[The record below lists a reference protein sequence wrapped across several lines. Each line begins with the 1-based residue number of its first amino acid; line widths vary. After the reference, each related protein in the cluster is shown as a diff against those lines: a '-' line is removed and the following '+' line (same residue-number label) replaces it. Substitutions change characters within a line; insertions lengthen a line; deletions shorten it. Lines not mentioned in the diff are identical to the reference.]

1 MSVQLPNITPATYQ
15 QRQPLELTWSD
26 YRWPLIFLV
35 SMSMMG
41 LKFPLGYL
49 LVPIILISSF
59 RRDRY
64 DFVIMLS
71 LFFGGFG
78 LIGENTL
85 PIKAWDIGFV
95 VSVIGVIVLKK
106 TLFEKK
112 VVWMTLIY
120 GASLVFLATFSEESM
135 IVQIRTIRNYLFFLY
150 FIVPIIVFRGQ
161 KFDIRVFFIR
171 LIPFIIILF
180 CFYVLDCY
188 IFNGHIMLP
197 CTYIW
202 DGSESVFYSPF
213 YYGFGYF
220 PRIYPPGLFPAVL
233 AVYPLARFYK
243 LYGWQ
248 WILSLLVLGATKTFT
263 VISGLIAEYVI
274 AMPDVKRTLRYAA
287 FAFGFIGVVYLIDS
301 VLPMHGDNQESTFRI
316 YSSVRQIVDIG
327 AAQDDEDLA
336 ELGSGRLGQ
345 AFPKFELIDEMG
357 KQATGLGFLHAEL
370 TTNPKYIID
379 NPFYSDIS
387 RAEEVATGIEVE
399 PLQVYLSAGYIG
411 LIIHFV
417 YIFLTYYFVRK
428 FRYSFYYVT
437 VLFALFW
444 FGLGGFAPLNAHD
457 GLILC
462 SLAFSVV
469 YLDKLSQDEDER
481 NANEEEEAK

>member
-1 MSVQLPNITPATYQ
+1 MSVQLPNISPANYQ

-26 YRWPLIFLV
+26 YRWPRIFLV

-71 LFFGGFG
+71 LFFGGYG
-78 LIGENTL
+78 LIGEGTL
-85 PIKAWDIGFV
+85 PVKPWDIGFV
-95 VSVIGVIVLKK
+95 VSIIGIIVLKK
-106 TLFEKK
+106 TLLEKK

-120 GASLVFLATFSEESM
+120 AASLIFLATFSEESM
-135 IVQIRTIRNYLFFLY
+135 MVQIRTIRNYLFFLY

-161 KFDIRVFFIR
+161 KFDIHAFFIH
-171 LIPFIIILF
+171 LMPFVILLF

-188 IFNGHIMLP
+188 IFNAHIMLP
-197 CTYIW
+197 CTHIW
-202 DGSESVFYSPF
+202 DGGESVFYSPY

-220 PRIYPPGLFPAVL
+220 PRIYPPGLFPAAL
-233 AVYPLARFYK
+233 AVYPIARFYK
-243 LYGWQ
+243 LHGWQ

-263 VISGLIAEYVI
+263 VISGLIAEYVV
-274 AMPDVKRTLRYAA
+274 AMPNVKKTLSYAG
-287 FAFGFIGVVYLIDS
+287 FALAFIGVLYFIDS
-301 VLPMHGDNQESTFRI
+301 MLPLHGENQESTFRI
-316 YSSVRQIVDIG
+316 YSSVRQITNLTS
-327 AAQDDEDLA
+327 AQDEEDLA

-345 AFPKFELIDEMG
+345 ALPKFELIDEMG

-379 NPFYSDIS
+379 NPFYTDIS

-399 PLQVYLSAGYIG
+399 PLQVYLSCGYIG
-411 LIIHFV
+411 LIIHFT
-417 YIFLTYYFVRK
+417 YIFLTYFFVRK
-428 FRYSFYYVT
+428 FRFSFYYVT

-469 YLDKLSQDEDER
+469 YLDKMSQDAEAESDR
-481 NANEEEEAK
+481 EEAAE